1 MSFPWLRARGGGG
14 RGEGAV
20 SMSLCESY
28 GRFLSDYFGESQ
40 LKEFL
45 CGSTVEEDLTGEI
58 VRNDGFNGLKSS
70 KISSERSK

>member
-1 MSFPWLRARGGGG
+1 M
-14 RGEGAV
+14 
-20 SMSLCESY
+20 SMSLCQSY

-58 VRNDGFNGLKSS
+58 VRNDGFNGLKDSRV
-70 KISSERSK
+70 KCRVKKK